1 MKLLKIFILTILIA
15 IFPALNSVKAQSS
28 EDVLKKV
35 ETAIKSGK
43 SVDLAKYF
51 NSTIDL
57 ELLENDDSYS
67 KTQAELIIKNF
78 FKKYPPKSY
87 SIKQKGSSND
97 GSIFSIGIYNSTN
110 NKTFRTYFL
119 IKKVSGKYKINL
131 LQFEE
136 E

>member
-1 MKLLKIFILTILIA
+1 MKLLKISILIIFIA
-15 IFPALNSVKAQSS
+15 IFPALNSVKAQTS
-28 EDVLKKV
+28 DDILNKV
-35 ETAIKSGK
+35 EAAIKGGN
-43 SVDLAKYF
+43 SVELAKYF

-57 ELLENDDSYS
+57 ELLENDDTYS

-78 FKKYPPKSY
+78 FKKYPPKSF

-97 GSIFSIGIYNSTN
+97 GSKFSIGIYNSTN

-119 IKKVSGKYKINL
+119 IKKVSGKYKIHL